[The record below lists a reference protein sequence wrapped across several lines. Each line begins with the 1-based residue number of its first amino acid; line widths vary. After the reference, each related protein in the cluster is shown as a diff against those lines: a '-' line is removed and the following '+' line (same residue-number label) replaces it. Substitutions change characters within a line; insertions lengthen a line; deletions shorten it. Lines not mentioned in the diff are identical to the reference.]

1 MEAARDLTHDVVS
14 RDWQEYADACLCHD
28 RDEPAVCHARELAYR
43 ETHPLWRDEPK
54 PLNDTERQRWVLA
67 ATASTT

>member
-1 MEAARDLTHDVVS
+1 MDANRLRGGSMEAARDLSHDLVS

-28 RDEPAVCHARELAYR
+28 RTEPVVIHGRDLAHS
-43 ETHPLWRDEPK
+43 EDK
-54 PLNDTERQRWVLA
+54 VF